1 MLQMHCTVLTMMQYV
16 HCLRN
21 INYQSTAICRQ
32 IIRVDIEVEYFCDN
46 IFYHHRTTVC
56 IFLYMQCSKSSV
68 ELVRKYG
75 RLSSIPF
82 LKSSVPFHSGI
93 FHIPHRNFHFILFH
107 FIPCPVCRF
116 YIINIIVIFYS
127 NGCSQVENPEAPD
140 FEKIAS
146 VSSSFSTLS
155 LPSSPPLPISFIKVL
170 PLPQELTASTA
181 SASTSLI

>member
-1 MLQMHCTVLTMMQYV
+1 MMQYV
-16 HCLRN
+16 HCLRT
-21 INYQSTAICRQ
+21 INNQSTAICRQ

-46 IFYHHRTTVC
+46 IIYQYHHRTAVC
-56 IFLYMQCSKSSV
+56 IFLYMQCTKSSV

-116 YIINIIVIFYS
+116 YIINIFVTFYS
-127 NGCSQVENPEAPD
+127 NGCSQFENPEAPD

-170 PLPQELTASTA
+170 PLPLPLPQELTASTA
-181 SASTSLI
+181 SAFTSLI